1 MSPVRCGFPPHRT
14 QSNQRDKPGQ
24 SRLFYTVKTKTV
36 PVASLLAF
44 ALALEE
50 KRTTA
55 AAAAKASK
63 AVKEL
68 AELIGL
74 PAESV
79 LLKSDDK
86 SLEVAAI
93 FNVRPVAAIAER
105 EDRFHSY
112 KVVKG

>member
-1 MSPVRCGFPPHRT
+1 MKS
-14 QSNQRDKPGQ
+14 
-24 SRLFYTVKTKTV
+24 KTV
-36 PVASLLAF
+36 TAET
-44 ALALEE
+44 LALF
-50 KRTTA
+50 A
-55 AAAAKASK
+55 AAIEQKRVTAGLAAKAAK

-105 EDRFHSY
+105 EDRFHSF

>member
-1 MSPVRCGFPPHRT
+1 MKS
-14 QSNQRDKPGQ
+14 
-24 SRLFYTVKTKTV
+24 KTV
-36 PVASLLAF
+36 TAEMLASF
-44 ALALEE
+44 
-50 KRTTA
+50 A
-55 AAAAKASK
+55 AAIEQKRVTAGLAAKASK

-105 EDRFHSY
+105 EDRFHSF

>member
-1 MSPVRCGFPPHRT
+1 MPCRGTPVFR
-14 QSNQRDKPGQ
+14 Q
-24 SRLFYTVKTKTV
+24 KTYSMKSKTV
-36 PVASLLAF
+36 TAET
-44 ALALEE
+44 LALF
-50 KRTTA
+50 A
-55 AAAAKASK
+55 AAIEQKRVTAGLAAKAAK

-79 LLKSDDK
+79 LLKADDK
-86 SLEVAAI
+86 TLEVAAI

-105 EDRFHSY
+105 EDRFHSF

>member
-1 MSPVRCGFPPHRT
+1 MKS
-14 QSNQRDKPGQ
+14 
-24 SRLFYTVKTKTV
+24 KTV
-36 PVASLLAF
+36 TAET
-44 ALALEE
+44 LALF
-50 KRTTA
+50 A
-55 AAAAKASK
+55 AAIEQKRVTAGLAAKASK

-79 LLKSDDK
+79 LLKADDK
-86 SLEVAAI
+86 TLEVAAI

-105 EDRFHSY
+105 EDRFHSF

>member
-1 MSPVRCGFPPHRT
+1 M
-14 QSNQRDKPGQ
+14 
-24 SRLFYTVKTKTV
+24 KTKTIN
-36 PVASLLAF
+36 ASSLTAF
-44 ALALEE
+44 ALALDE
-50 KRTTA
+50 KRLTA

-79 LLKSDDK
+79 LLKAEDK
-86 SLEVAAI
+86 SMEIAAI

-105 EDRFHSY
+105 VDTFHSY